1 MSNVVFKY
9 LSPTLGSFTI
19 IANFLVLL
27 FMRKTNTKIT
37 PSLVYI
43 TNLAISDLLVGV
55 IIVLVKLLYCL
66 RINFEDL
73 QASKALNE
81 FYKLSIFTFLRLSL
95 FISVLTLIVV
105 TIDRIVAVH
114 SPLFH
119 RVIKRR
125 VSIII
130 CVCIWII
137 SIVISTMHYCLL
149 KFQIVDENFGELL
162 FPVLVYPTS
171 FVIVLGYLFI
181 ILKVKSQRRRMT
193 QIDFQFKN
201 KNQSEEKKILESNLR
216 KSVTL
221 KNQIKKELKLIKLT
235 LLIVVTFL
243 FCWLPWSTYGLV
255 VAINK
260 KSNVAQTK
268 TIEDSLFAMAILNS
282 LINPMVYAQH
292 FRKEFGKYLQ
302 NICICCFKA
311 SRRQRH
317 LILEESSIT
326 TKYTT
331 KRLSN
336 LYIDNI

>member
-9 LSPTLGSFTI
+9 LSPTLGSFII

-27 FMRKTNTKIT
+27 FTRKTNIKIT

-43 TNLAISDLLVGV
+43 TNLAVSDLLVGV

-66 RINFEDL
+66 RINFENL
-73 QASKALNE
+73 QTSKALTE
-81 FYKLSIFTFLRLSL
+81 FYELSIFIFFRLSL

-105 TIDRIVAVH
+105 TIDRIVAVQI
-114 SPLFH
+114 PLFH
-119 RVIKRR
+119 RVIKHRI
-125 VSIII
+125 SIII
-130 CVCIWII
+130 CMCIWII
-137 SIVISTMHYCLL
+137 SIVISSLYYCLL
-149 KFQIVDENFGELL
+149 KFKIVDENFGELL
-162 FPVLVYPTS
+162 FPVLVYPTA

-193 QIDFQFKN
+193 QINLQVKN
-201 KNQSEEKKILESNLR
+201 KNQNEDKNILERNLR

-243 FCWLPWSTYGLV
+243 FCWLPLATYGLI

-260 KSNVAQTK
+260 KSNAPQTK
-268 TIEDSLFAMAILNS
+268 TVEDSLFTMAILNS

-302 NICICCFKA
+302 NICICCFKT
-311 SRRQRH
+311 SIKQRH

>member
-105 TIDRIVAVH
+105 TIDRIVAIQ

-149 KFQIVDENFGELL
+149 KFKIVDENFGELL

-260 KSNVAQTK
+260 KSNAAQTK

>member
-9 LSPTLGSFTI
+9 LSPTLGSFII

-27 FMRKTNTKIT
+27 FMRKTNIKIT

-43 TNLAISDLLVGV
+43 TNLAVSDLLVGV
-55 IIVLVKLLYCL
+55 IIALVKLLYYL
-66 RINFEDL
+66 RINFENL
-73 QASKALNE
+73 QTSKALNQ
-81 FYKLSIFTFLRLSL
+81 FYKLSIFMFLRLSL

-105 TIDRIVAVH
+105 TIDRIVAVQ

-119 RVIKRR
+119 RVLKRR

-130 CVCIWII
+130 CICIWII
-137 SIVISTMHYCLL
+137 SIIISAMHYCLL
-149 KFQIVDENFGELL
+149 KFKIVDENFGELL

-193 QIDFQFKN
+193 QINFQFKN
-201 KNQSEEKKILESNLR
+201 KNYNEDKNILESNLR

-243 FCWLPWSTYGLV
+243 FCWLPLSTYGLI
-255 VAINK
+255 VAINE
-260 KSNVAQTK
+260 KSHAPKTK
-268 TIEDSLFAMAILNS
+268 TIEDSLFAMAVLNS
-282 LINPMVYAQH
+282 LINPMIYAQH
-292 FRKEFGKYLQ
+292 FRKEFSKYLQ
-302 NICICCFKA
+302 NICICCFKT
-311 SRRQRH
+311 SIRQRH
-317 LILEESSIT
+317 LIPEESSIT
-326 TKYTT
+326 SKYTT